1 MALVAH
7 ASPTGL
13 LADANATQEEAF
25 YNLARTTTTSVSTL
39 FEALDKILQ
48 PVDPE
53 ENTEAIKTIV
63 AELRRRAIISV
74 GAMAPPNLCYNEIAA
89 VLTKAGRGFW
99 LGALEEYLGYRY
111 ERPGLTRPAASGP
124 PPSAALANLSSSR
137 SNAEEKGRG
146 GPRADPYKSGRLGLQ
161 LAKDNKLRSFVDQ
174 FPIRLLM
181 AVLTAAAHY
190 AEGKKYYCDALETSD
205 SVNFTYIVVYALTGN
220 VNCCKRIFEVIASIL
235 DKHLVPDKGTWL
247 KKLQTGWPPRRK
259 KNAVVGA
266 A

>member
-181 AVLTAAAHY
+181 AYLTAAAHY
-190 AEGKKYYCDALETSD
+190 AEGKKYYCDRARDVGLRELYVHRRVCLNWQRQLLQADLRGHREHSRQAPRPRQGHVAQET
-205 SVNFTYIVVYALTGN
+205 
-220 VNCCKRIFEVIASIL
+220 
-235 DKHLVPDKGTWL
+235 PDRVA
-247 KKLQTGWPPRRK
+247 PAP
-259 KNAVVGA
+259 
-266 A
+266 